1 MTTPLPAAADS
12 AVSSAKV
19 QSIGVVGGGTSGY
32 FAALALKK
40 AFPQLRVCVVE
51 SSAIPII
58 GVGEAT
64 TTLMPPFLHAQLGID
79 PVELFAEVEP
89 TWKLGIRFD
98 WGPQAGEFFPYPF
111 GPSWP
116 IEAHTH
122 DRHIRDQ
129 SFTAMLMAQDRA
141 PILQHQEGAQES
153 LLPWLKFAYH
163 LDNKRFVGYLAKLIR
178 RAGIEQIDAV
188 IQRARRSPHGRDIE
202 ALELADGRELRFD
215 LYVDASG
222 FRSLIMG
229 EALESPFIDYKSSL
243 FCDTA
248 LVAEMPNGGLLRPYT
263 QAETM
268 EAGWCWRI
276 PVRGEDHRGYVFSS
290 QFLSV
295 DQAEAEMRAKNP
307 QMGSPWLV
315 RFRSGRHQDFWQ
327 GNVAALGNAYGF
339 VEPLESTA
347 LHMVII
353 ELAYLIGG
361 LRAGGDLQAH
371 QAHANQHVG
380 GHWDYLRWFLALHYK
395 FNQRLESP
403 FWQACRR
410 EVDVSGLQGFL
421 EDFAERGPWRE
432 RSGLAYPHRDPAF
445 SYEGLMI
452 LLLGQKVACPA
463 PAVAIDRESWQAQ
476 TRARRDLAELALPQA
491 QALALLQRRPEML
504 AQLMTEPGSWLS
516 SGEELLLVRPE
527 LGESVHP
534 QARPTL
540 PPGPYADLLTGRRG
554 PPPK

>member
-1 MTTPLPAAADS
+1 MNSPIQGDDGGVT
-12 AVSSAKV
+12 SAKM
-19 QSIGVVGGGTSGY
+19 QSIGVIGGGTAGY

-40 AFPQLRVCVVE
+40 AFPQVRVCVIE
-51 SSAIPII
+51 SSTVPII

-98 WGPQAGEFFPYPF
+98 WGPQEGEFFPYPF
-111 GPSWP
+111 GPTWP

-122 DRHIRDQ
+122 DQHIRDQ

-141 PILQHQEGAQES
+141 PILQHPNGAHQS

-163 LDNKRFVGYLAKLIR
+163 LDNKLFVGFLAKLIR

-188 IQRARRSPHGRDIE
+188 IQGARRSPSGASVE
-202 ALELADGRELRFD
+202 ALKLEDGRELRFD

-229 EALESPFIDYKSSL
+229 ETLKSPFIDYKSSL

-248 LVAEMPNGGLLRPYT
+248 LVAEMPNGGLPRPYT

-276 PVRGEDHRGYVFSS
+276 PVRLEDHRGYVFSS

-295 DQAEAEMRAKNP
+295 DQAEAELRAKNP
-307 QMGSPWLV
+307 HMGTPWLV
-315 RFRSGRHQDFWQ
+315 RFRSGRHREFWQ
-327 GNVAALGNAYGF
+327 GNVVALGNAYGF

-347 LHMVII
+347 LHMVIV

-361 LRAGGDLQAH
+361 LSADGDLEGH

-403 FWQACRR
+403 FWQTCRR

-421 EDFAERGPWRE
+421 DDFAARGPWRE
-432 RSGLAYPHRDPAF
+432 RQGLAYAHSDPAF
-445 SYEGLMI
+445 SYEGLML
-452 LLLGQKVACPA
+452 LLLGQKVASPV
-463 PAVAIDRESWQAQ
+463 PAVAVGREAWQAL
-476 TRARRDLAELALPQA
+476 TRARRDLAGLAMPQA
-491 QALALLQRRPEML
+491 EALALLQRSPAML
-504 AQLMTEPGSWLS
+504 RQLMTEPGSWVS
-516 SGEELLLVRPE
+516 SGEELLQVRPE
-527 LGESVHP
+527 LGQSVHP
-534 QARPTL
+534 KARPTL
-540 PPGPYADLLTGRRG
+540 PSGPFADLLTGRRG
-554 PPPK
+554 RPQG